1 MRTRGGCTEGVGG
14 WDCIQRPWE
23 CAVQREGEGV
33 ARGWRASLHGLHY
46 SFPVRFL
53 FLFFCE
59 QSADSVFRLLAFHNF
74 PYFDIF
80 MRKLNFPAYGP
91 AGPKARQGT
100 FGILI
105 IRKTS
110 PSSPSRSSSPHQWHL
125 CSLLLHKS
133 RNYEGPNSGHLN
145 LNPRRLPTSGKQ
157 SERRPSTP
165 PPAPHPRRKWVKG

>member
-1 MRTRGGCTEGVGG
+1 M
-14 WDCIQRPWE
+14 
-23 CAVQREGEGV
+23 

-59 QSADSVFRLLAFHNF
+59 QSADSVFRLLAFHSF

-133 RNYEGPNSGHLN
+133 RQLRRAKLGPFELEPTKAAHKRQTKRAATFDPS
-145 LNPRRLPTSGKQ
+145 PR
-157 SERRPSTP
+157 STP
-165 PPAPHPRRKWVKG
+165 